1 MKKYRFWIILVV
13 VLIVAAAAWLGLRN
27 LRAGGQNSLYQ
38 TVVVERG
45 TLTATIG
52 ATGTVRAN
60 QTAHLAWQTSG
71 TVLEVW
77 VRPGDRVET
86 GQVLA
91 TLDPASLPQNIIL
104 AQADLVNARRALESL
119 QTSGAA
125 AAQAELAYYQA
136 LDARD
141 AAQTRYDILVST
153 YGENSTARPLLQ
165 ARANL
170 ALAEARLAD
179 AEREYERLR
188 NGPDPEDVAAAEA
201 RVRAAEAALR
211 AGQIA
216 APFAGTV
223 TNVVPMPGDLVSP
236 GLAAFR
242 IDDLSRLLVDVQ
254 LSEVDI
260 NSVEVGQ
267 SVLVTLDAAMG
278 QEYHGRVIQ
287 VARAGTVAAGTVN
300 FAVVVELTD
309 ADARIRPGMTAAV
322 TITVRQLED
331 VLLVPN
337 RAVRLVEGQRVVYV
351 LHSDGQIERTVIT
364 LGASSDLMSEV
375 IAGDLQVGDTIIL
388 NPPAEF
394 GQNGPPFM
402 RR

>member
-1 MKKYRFWIILVV
+1 MKKYRFWIILAI
-13 VLIVAAAAWLGLRN
+13 VLIFVVIGAIVVRN
-27 LRAGGQNSLYQ
+27 MRAMAQNSAYQ

-45 TLTATIG
+45 NLTATIG

-60 QTAHLAWQTSG
+60 QTANLVWQTSG
-71 TVLEVW
+71 TVLEVL
-77 VRPGDRVET
+77 VQPGDRVEA

-91 TLDPASLPQNIIL
+91 TLDPATLPQNLIL
-104 AQADLVNARRALESL
+104 AQADLVSARRALESL

-141 AAQTRYDILVST
+141 AAKTRYDILVST

-165 ARANL
+165 ARASL

-188 NGPDPEDVAAAEA
+188 NGPDPDDIAAAEA

-211 AGQIA
+211 AAQIT
-216 APFAGTV
+216 APFDGTV
-223 TNVVPMPGDLVSP
+223 TIAVPLPGDLVSP
-236 GLAAFR
+236 GLTAFR

-260 NSVEVGQ
+260 NAVEVGQ
-267 SVLVTLDAAMG
+267 PVTVTLDAALG
-278 QEYHGRVIQ
+278 HEYHGQVVQ

-300 FAVVVELTD
+300 FAVTVELTD
-309 ADARIRPGMTAAV
+309 PDARIRPGMTAAV
-322 TITVRQLED
+322 TITVRQLEN

-337 RAVRLVEGQRVVYV
+337 RAVRLVEGQRVVYAV
-351 LHSDGQIERTVIT
+351 RPTGIERVAIT

-375 IAGDLQVGDTIIL
+375 VAGDLQAGDTILL

-394 GQNGPPFM
+394 SQNGPPFM

>member
-1 MKKYRFWIILVV
+1 MKKYRPWIILAV
-13 VLIVAAAAWLGLRN
+13 VLIVVVIGWVAVRN
-27 LRAGGQNSLYQ
+27 MRAMSQNSEYQ

-60 QTAHLAWQTSG
+60 QTANLVWQTSG
-71 TVLEVW
+71 TVLEVL
-77 VRPGDRVET
+77 VRPGDQVEA

-91 TLDPASLPQNIIL
+91 TLDPATLPQNLIL
-104 AQADLVNARRALESL
+104 AQADLVSAQRALESL
-119 QTSGAA
+119 QISGTA

-188 NGPDPEDVAAAEA
+188 NGPDPDDIAAAEA

-211 AGQIA
+211 AGQIT

-223 TNVVPMPGDLVSP
+223 TNVIPMPGDLVSP

-242 IDDLSRLLVDVQ
+242 IDDLSRLLIDVQ

-267 SVLVTLDAAMG
+267 AVVVTLDAAVG
-278 QEYHGRVIQ
+278 QEYHGRVTQ

-300 FAVVVELTD
+300 FAVTVELTD
-309 ADARIRPGMTAAV
+309 PDARIRPGMTAAV

-351 LHSDGQIERTVIT
+351 IRPDGIERVAIT

-375 IAGDLQVGDTIIL
+375 VAGDLQAGDTLIL

-402 RR
+402 NR

>member
-27 LRAGGQNSLYQ
+27 LRAAGQNSLYQ

-60 QTAHLAWQTSG
+60 QTAQLAWQTSG
-71 TVLEVW
+71 TVLEVL

-211 AGQIA
+211 AGQIT

-236 GLAAFR
+236 GLVAFR
-242 IDDLSRLLVDVQ
+242 VDDLSRLLVDVQ